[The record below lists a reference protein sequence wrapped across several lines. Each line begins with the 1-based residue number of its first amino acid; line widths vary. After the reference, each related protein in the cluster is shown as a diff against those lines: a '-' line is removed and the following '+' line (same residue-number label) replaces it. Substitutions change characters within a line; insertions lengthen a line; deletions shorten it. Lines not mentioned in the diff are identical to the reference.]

1 MLNERG
7 GVEAEVTLLHL
18 APEKFVMISGS
29 AFGVRDSN
37 WVRRHL
43 PKDSPI
49 ALTDVTSGWAVL
61 NLCGPRSREVLQ
73 SVCDDNLTNAAF
85 PYSAVR
91 GIEVGP
97 VPVRAVRIGYV
108 GELGYELHVPTEY
121 AAMLYETLKR
131 DRQPFGIR
139 DVGYRAIETCRLEKG
154 YAYWSAE
161 IGPDHDPL
169 SAGLE
174 WAVDFGKDF
183 IGKSALLDVRKSGPL
198 RRLCLFTIDGFAPL
212 LGGETILKD
221 GQLVG
226 QTASCGYGHTVD
238 RTIAFG
244 WLPAAIAKET
254 NFEIEAFGKS
264 YPATQAP
271 RTLYDP
277 ENLRLL
283 S

>member
-1 MLNERG
+1 
-7 GVEAEVTLLHL
+7 
-18 APEKFVMISGS
+18 MISGS

-43 PKDSPI
+43 PKNTI

-73 SVCDDNLTNAAF
+73 SVSDDDLTNAAF
-85 PYSAVR
+85 PFLAVR
-91 GIEVGP
+91 DIEAGP
-97 VPVRAVRIGYV
+97 VPVRAVRVGYV
-108 GELGYELHVPTEY
+108 GELGYELHVPTDY

-131 DRQPFGIR
+131 AGEPYGIR

-154 YAYWSAE
+154 YVYWSAE
-161 IGPDHDPL
+161 IGPDYDPL
-169 SAGLE
+169 SAGLD
-174 WAVDFGKDF
+174 WAVEFGKDF
-183 IGKSALLDVRKSGPL
+183 IGKSALLDVRKNGPL
-198 RRLCLFTIDGFAPL
+198 RLLCLFTIDGFAPL
-212 LGGETILKD
+212 LGGETILKE
-221 GQLVG
+221 GQVVG
-226 QTASCGYGHTVD
+226 QTASCGYGHTLG

-244 WLPAAIAKET
+244 WLTAAIAKET
-254 NFEIEAFGKS
+254 DFEIEAYGKS
-264 YPATQAP
+264 YPATQTP

>member
-1 MLNERG
+1 
-7 GVEAEVTLLHL
+7 VTLLHL

-43 PKDSPI
+43 PKDSQI
-49 ALTDVTSGWAVL
+49 ALADVTSGWAVL

-73 SVCDDNLTNAAF
+73 SVSDDDLANAAF
-85 PYSAVR
+85 PYLAVR
-91 GIEVGP
+91 DIEVGP
-97 VPVRAVRIGYV
+97 VPVRAVRVGYV

-131 DRQPFGIR
+131 AGEPYGLR

-154 YAYWSAE
+154 YVYWSAE
-161 IGPDHDPL
+161 IGPDYDPL
-169 SAGLE
+169 SAGLD

-183 IGKSALLDVRKSGPL
+183 IGRSALLELRKNDPA
-198 RRLCLFTIDGFAPL
+198 RRLCLFTVEGFAPL

-221 GQLVG
+221 GHVVG
-226 QTASCGYGHTVD
+226 QTASCGFGHTLG

-254 NFEIEAFGKS
+254 DFEIEAYGKGYS
-264 YPATQAP
+264 ATQTP

-277 ENLRLL
+277 ENLHLL